1 MSTSATRE
9 ATNSESAAIWR
20 VMVRVYDKQG
30 RLQWRILGSQP
41 PALIFRQSW
50 GPRDQK
56 NFLETGP
63 PAYLGV
69 WMTSSPTPEGVD
81 PPLSYVAFYPKSF
94 LTKGHNTEQAEIC
107 SFSFWILFAIDQLVE
122 ILNFTFLFRE
132 KKPSILPERVH
143 LCILTQWTKFSRN

>member
-107 SFSFWILFAIDQLVE
+107 SFSSWILFCHRPTGRNSQTYIFVQKK
-122 ILNFTFLFRE
+122 NHRSFLKE
-132 KKPSILPERVH
+132 YICV
-143 LCILTQWTKFSRN
+143 ILTQWTKFSRN